1 MKSPFS
7 QQLCLLTD
15 TYRVKGLYF
24 ITVKGLYFI
33 TATVHAVHTKF
44 YIKYDKNPQNYD
56 RP

>member
-1 MKSPFS
+1 MKPPFS

-15 TYRVKGLYF
+15 TYRVE
-24 ITVKGLYFI
+24 GLYFI

-56 RP
+56 KP